1 MRASGSGS
9 IPERVCISSE
19 PSKSTSQPQFFNLAL
34 AGEAGLLLL
43 AWALG
48 RWLGVSPGQYLYLT
62 VGDAVWG
69 LVVTVPLVLVLAWM
83 LRSTVPAVRDLVK
96 LVTQQV
102 GPLVARCT
110 LLELGCLAAIAGISE
125 EILFRG
131 VLQPALGRWL
141 PESGALVIASLVF
154 GLVHAASRIYA
165 LFAALMGLYLG
176 AVFLLRNS
184 LIPPILAHG
193 LYDFVALG
201 VVAARYRNA
210 QG

>member
-1 MRASGSGS
+1 MRASESGS
-9 IPERVCISSE
+9 IPARVCISSE
-19 PSKSTSQPQFFNLAL
+19 PSKSISQQQFFNLAL

-43 AWALG
+43 AWGLG
-48 RWLGVSPGQYLYLT
+48 QWLGVSPGQHLYPT
-62 VGDAVWG
+62 VGDVVWG
-69 LVVTVPLVLVLAWM
+69 LLVTVPLVLVLVWV
-83 LRSTVPAVRDLVK
+83 LRSSVPAVRDLVK
-96 LVTQQV
+96 LVNQQV

-110 LLELGCLAAIAGISE
+110 LLELGCLAAVAGISE

-154 GLVHAASRIYA
+154 GLVHAASRVYA

-184 LIPPILAHG
+184 LIPPILAHS

-201 VVAARYRNA
+201 VVAARYRNT

>member
-1 MRASGSGS
+1 VRASGSGS
-9 IPERVCISSE
+9 IPARVCISSE
-19 PSKSTSQPQFFNLAL
+19 QSKSISQPQFFNLAL

-43 AWALG
+43 AWGLG
-48 RWLGVSPGQYLYLT
+48 RWLGVSPGQYLYPT
-62 VGDAVWG
+62 VGDVVWG
-69 LVVTVPLVLVLAWM
+69 LLATVPLVLVLAWM
-83 LRSTVPAVRDLVK
+83 LRSTVGPVRDLVK

-110 LLELGCLAAIAGISE
+110 LLELGCLAAVAGISE

-141 PESGALVIASLVF
+141 PETGALVMASLVF
-154 GLVHAASRIYA
+154 GLVHAASRVYA

-193 LYDFVALG
+193 LYDFVALS
-201 VVAARYRNA
+201 VVAARYRNT